1 MAQWRNVA
9 KAFALGDGH
18 ISQKEVDVL
27 RTELLADDY
36 ISQSE
41 MDFLYEIKKE
51 AKSTVKVLDE
61 LIEECEK
68 KMK

>member
-18 ISQKEVDVL
+18 ISQKEVEVL
-27 RTELLADDY
+27 RKELLADDY

-51 AKSTVKVLDE
+51 AKSTVKLLDE

-68 KMK
+68 KTK